1 MSRSNQ
7 DLRFSASGNPEC
19 GESGD
24 GCDPLDLI
32 VGRSRAIRRLKR
44 HIRRF
49 GRVDFSLLII
59 GESGTG
65 KELVARAV
73 HILSRRSA
81 GPFVAVNCAALP
93 DALMEAELFGHSRG
107 AFTGAVRER
116 RGLIE
121 SARGGTLFLDE
132 IGDLSQPL
140 QAKLLRVLQEREVR
154 RLGEN
159 TSRPV
164 NLRLISATH
173 RNIPKMIRQGGFR
186 QDLFYRLQD
195 LQIHVPPLR
204 ERLEDIP
211 LLTHHVL
218 ARLGIKELDE
228 GEFHRLM
235 GHLNRRD
242 WPGNVRQLE
251 ARIKRMVTFYPDF
264 DEGSSR
270 RVQPVFGLREQRN
283 EFERSVVL
291 RALYE
296 HGWNRDRAAASLRIS
311 RTHLFNLIRKHA
323 IMEEIE
329 EAPM

>member
-1 MSRSNQ
+1 VCRRVQ
-7 DLRFSASGNPEC
+7 EAEERASAQPSGE
-19 GESGD
+19 
-24 GCDPLDLI
+24 DPLDRI
-32 VGRSRAIRRLKR
+32 VGCSRAIRQLKR
-44 HIRRF
+44 RIRRF
-49 GRVDFSLLII
+49 SNVDFSLLIE

-73 HILSRRSA
+73 HALSRRASN
-81 GPFVAVNCAALP
+81 PFVAVNCAAVP
-93 DALMEAELFGHSRG
+93 EALMEAELFGHCRG
-107 AFTGAVRER
+107 AFTGAARER

-132 IGDLSQPL
+132 IGDLPPTL

-164 NLRLISATH
+164 NVRLVSATH
-173 RNIPKMIRQGGFR
+173 RNILRLIREGGFR

-195 LQIHVPPLR
+195 LRVRVPPLR

-211 LLTHHVL
+211 LLARHVL
-218 ARLGIKELDE
+218 KNLGVNGLEDV
-228 GEFHRLM
+228 EFHLLM
-235 GHLNRRD
+235 SHLHRQD

-251 ARIKRMVTFYPDF
+251 ARIKRLVTFYPDF

-270 RVQPVFGLREQRN
+270 CLSLKDGGLREQRN

-291 RALYE
+291 RALLE
-296 HGWNRDRAAASLRIS
+296 HGWNRDRAAASLLIS
-311 RTHLFNLIRKHA
+311 RTHLFNLMRKHG
-323 IMEEIE
+323 IE
-329 EAPM
+329 AENKKVPM